1 MNQMKH
7 VALLIETSREY
18 GRGLLRGVTRFHR
31 EHGNWSI
38 YFKPQGLRDPA
49 PAWLAEWKGDGIL
62 ARIDNRNTAN
72 SLLKTGLPVIDL
84 RGVLPDLG
92 VPEIGVDN
100 RALTELVL
108 QHLLDRGLRNF
119 AFCGDRPGRIRW
131 SDQRREMF
139 RQAVESAGFRC
150 HEFSNRRHKPSWEY
164 EQEQITEWVKQLPKP
179 VGVMASN
186 DDLGQQALDACRR
199 ANVHVPD
206 EVALVGVDNDPFLC
220 NLTLPPMTSVDVNSE
235 RIGYAAAKLLD
246 RLMRGR
252 KPPKHPVYLEPA
264 QVVMRQS
271 TDTIAVDDV
280 DVATVVRFIRDHACD
295 GITIE
300 DAFAK
305 ALVSRSTLTRR
316 FKALLHRTPMAELT
330 RVRLQKAQQLLLET
344 DLGIAQIAAR
354 CGFSEAKYLITV
366 FHQTFGVPPGAF
378 RKSSA

>member
-38 YFKPQGLRDPA
+38 YFKPQGLRDRA
-49 PAWLAEWKGDGIL
+49 PTWLSEWKGDGIL
-62 ARIDNRNTAN
+62 ARIDSCHTAD
-72 SLLKTGLPVIDL
+72 SVLKTGLPVIDL

-92 VPEIGVDN
+92 VPEIGIDN
-100 RALTELVL
+100 RALAKLVL

-119 AFCGDRPGRIRW
+119 AFCGDRPGRNRW

-150 HEFSNRRHKPSWEY
+150 HEFSNRRRMPSWEY
-164 EQEQITEWVKQLPKP
+164 EQEQITQWVKQLPQP

-186 DDLGQQALDACRR
+186 DDLGQQVLDACLR
-199 ANVHVPD
+199 ADVHVPD
-206 EVALVGVDNDPFLC
+206 EVALIGVDNDPYLC

-235 RIGYAAAKLLD
+235 RIGYEAAKLLD
-246 RLMRGR
+246 RLMLGC
-252 KPPKHPVYLEPA
+252 KPPKLPVYLEPA

-271 TDTIAVDDV
+271 TDTIAVDDLE
-280 DVATVVRFIRDHACD
+280 VATVVRFIRDHACE

-305 ALVSRSTLTRR
+305 VLVSRSTLTRR
-316 FKALLHRTPMAELT
+316 FKALLQRTPMAELT
-330 RVRLQKAQQLLLET
+330 RVRLQKARQLLLET
-344 DLGIAQIAAR
+344 DLGIAQVAAR
-354 CGFSEAKYLITV
+354 SGFSEAKYLITV
-366 FHQTFGVPPGAF
+366 FHQTFGVTPGAF
-378 RKSSA
+378 RKTSA

>member
-31 EHGNWSI
+31 ENGNWSI

-62 ARIDNRNTAN
+62 ARIDNRNTAE
-72 SLLKTGLPVIDL
+72 SVLKTGLPVIDL

-92 VPEIGVDN
+92 MPEIGVDN
-100 RALTELVL
+100 RALTKLVL

-150 HEFSNRRHKPSWEY
+150 HEFSNRRHKASWEY
-164 EQEQITEWVKQLPKP
+164 EQEQITKWVKQLPKP
-179 VGVMASN
+179 IGVMASN
-186 DDLGQQALDACRR
+186 DDLGQQALDACLR
-199 ANVHVPD
+199 AEVHVPD
-206 EVALVGVDNDPFLC
+206 EVALVGVDNDPYLC

-235 RIGYAAAKLLD
+235 RIGYEAAKLLD
-246 RLMRGR
+246 RLMRGY
-252 KPPKHPVYLEPA
+252 KPPKLPVYLEPA

-271 TDTIAVDDV
+271 TDMIAVDDA

-295 GITIE
+295 GITVE

-305 ALVSRSTLTRR
+305 VLVSRSTLTRR

-330 RVRLQKAQQLLLET
+330 RVRLQKARQLLLET

-378 RKSSA
+378 RKNSA

>member
-1 MNQMKH
+1 MNQIKH

-49 PAWLAEWKGDGIL
+49 PAWLADWKGDGIL
-62 ARIDNRNTAN
+62 ARIDNRNTAE
-72 SLLKTGLPVIDL
+72 SVLRTGLPAIDL
-84 RGVLPDLG
+84 RGVLPNLG
-92 VPEIGVDN
+92 VPEIGIDN
-100 RALTELVL
+100 RALAKMVL

-119 AFCGDRPGRIRW
+119 AFCGDRPGQNHW
-131 SDQRREMF
+131 SDMRREMF

-150 HEFSNRRHKPSWEY
+150 LEFSNRRHRASWEH
-164 EQEQITEWVKQLPKP
+164 EQEQITQWVRQLPRP

-186 DDLGQQALDACRR
+186 DDLGHQVLDACLR
-199 ANVHVPD
+199 ADVHVPD
-206 EVALVGVDNDPFLC
+206 ELALVGVDNDPYLC

-235 RIGYAAAKLLD
+235 RIGYEAAKLLD
-246 RLMRGR
+246 RLMRGD
-252 KPPKHPVYLEPA
+252 KPPELPVYLEPA
-264 QVVMRQS
+264 QVIMRQS
-271 TDTIAVDDV
+271 TDTMAVDDA
-280 DVATVVRFIRDHACD
+280 DVATVVRFIRDHACE

-305 ALVSRSTLTRR
+305 ALVSRSTLTRK

-330 RVRLQKAQQLLLET
+330 RVRLQKARQLLLET
-344 DLGIAQIAAR
+344 DLGIAQIADR

-366 FHQTFGVPPGAF
+366 FHQTFGVTPGAF
-378 RKSSA
+378 RKNSA